1 MTGHDLFQTAVATLL
16 RHEGGFVDDPSDP
29 GGATRWGVSLRW
41 LLSLEP
47 GLRAELGDVDGDGD
61 VDVED
66 VRRLPPE
73 RAVEI
78 YRREWWDRY
87 DYGSLG
93 GSLLP
98 AKMLELAVNIGPKA
112 AHRCLQ
118 RAVRAAGGPRLVED
132 GVLGPATR
140 KAVAAVPEAQ
150 LLAALKSEAAGFYR
164 EIIARRPAF
173 ERFRKGWLERAY
185 S

>member
-1 MTGHDLFQTAVATLL
+1 MSATPFEAAVAAVL
-16 RHEGGFVDDPSDP
+16 RHEGGFADDPVDP
-29 GGATRWGVSLRW
+29 GGATKWGVSLRW

-61 VDVED
+61 VDAED
-66 VRRLPPE
+66 VRAMPRE

-78 YRREWWDRY
+78 YRREWWERY
-87 DYGSLG
+87 GYGSLG
-93 GSLLP
+93 GISLP
-98 AKMLELAVNIGPKA
+98 VKMLDLAVNIGPRA

-118 RAVRAAGGPRLVED
+118 RAVRAAGGPRLLED
-132 GVLGPATR
+132 GVLGPVTR
-140 KAVAAVPEAQ
+140 RAVAEMPEAP

-164 EIIARRPAF
+164 EVIARRPAF
-173 ERFRKGWLERAY
+173 ERFRDGWLERAY